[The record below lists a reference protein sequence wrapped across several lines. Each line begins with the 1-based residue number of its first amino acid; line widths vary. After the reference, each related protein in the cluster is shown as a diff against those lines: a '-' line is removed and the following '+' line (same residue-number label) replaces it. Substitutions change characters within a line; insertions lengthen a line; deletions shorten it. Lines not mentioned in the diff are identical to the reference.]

1 MPRSAIASNRYGGG
15 GSASRRGVVMGK
27 GSRCY
32 NPEGQR
38 ARGPEGQRAR
48 GPEGQAGVVMSWAL
62 PLVGCGGPAVSRCGH
77 ETRRH
82 RVRGALFASVFASVL
97 LAACGGGS
105 GGNLTTSSE
114 SEPGPP
120 GTGPL
125 TATGG
130 GDGQGSE
137 SENEQQQQKSI
148 VNQEEEIVV
157 NIQPE
162 PEEEESEEEQE
173 QQQQQLTIIEEED
186 IPYVEQEEEEPRYSA
201 ATQTQTQATN
211 GLNIPDG
218 LNIGE
223 KIPDK
228 VRVTTSLGYTESLS
242 FPAGITG
249 GSGFPYGLEA
259 SERFIDN
266 KIRFLT
272 LSGFLNPNTR
282 PGIYTPHKHEN
293 PNASEFPNVRYKR
306 EDGFKGIYIYEGE
319 TGELTGDVE
328 LKLGFQSGYIQ
339 VDGNISSDLEIEGN
353 DLGGIFMTLG
363 DINSTTG
370 LGSYTPGGITSIY
383 FGTINLSDGTPDV
396 TTMNNQGQPKLRM
409 VLSPDG
415 RHGVKLGSKVV
426 QPIACPSY
434 IAGELQ
440 INGFKINSGDRD
452 TNTLVGAFIGDN
464 QEIPPRKN
472 ALQRLISAYTPN
484 IELNLPTG
492 FTIES
497 SPTSKDSNTVYDR
510 QFDILKSGNQ
520 LSYESE
526 SLPDKDWS
534 SRLYRDGESLGAIY
548 HNLPENYV
556 GTAWNDFFGTG
567 GQGKTDNTSLTL
579 NTSTGKLTWAIGA
592 QSGASKRNF
601 GSQISISPSALQTS
615 GAKSFGSEALIEHGT
630 HEGTFYGIPG
640 TFNCDGSTTVGG
652 KCQAV
657 ADGVKGWSINFAD
670 SFTFTP
676 TDGTSALLDKKA
688 PHVYFGY
695 WLTVPENEGESWGI
709 ETFSIANSYE
719 EPASTPPT
727 SGTASFSGPATGIYT
742 LPIHPNKSGTTGQ
755 FYATVNLTANWGS
768 TATIS
773 GNINNFDDLSTEQD
787 SSYIGDWSL
796 DLGSVNLTQLNE
808 RFTGRSTTGSGPN
821 NFRTGS
827 WTGHF

>member
-1 MPRSAIASNRYGGG
+1 
-15 GSASRRGVVMGK
+15 
-27 GSRCY
+27 
-32 NPEGQR
+32 
-38 ARGPEGQRAR
+38 
-48 GPEGQAGVVMSWAL
+48 MSWAL

-353 DLGGIFMTLG
+353 DLGGIFMALG

-409 VLSPDG
+409 VLSPDVRLARG
-415 RHGVKLGSKVV
+415 AAGGALS
-426 QPIACPSY
+426 QPQSYPSY
-434 IAGELQ
+434 IAGELE

-464 QEIPPRKN
+464 QEIPPRKIRKSIQGSIGMFSYGIWASETLN
-472 ALQRLISAYTPN
+472 NRIEFLEQTTKFNPERTTSDYTSHITATGSNPLRYKKKDGFKGAYVYEGEIGTLTGDV
-484 IELNLPTG
+484 ELELH
-492 FTIES
+492 F
-497 SPTSKDSNTVYDR
+497 DSNKIRVIG
-510 QFDILKSGNQ
+510 DISR
-520 LSYESE
+520 
-526 SLPDKDWS
+526 SLEIEGENLYGIGVRSTIDFTTGVGGSLEPSALLTNPRLRFGVHDSDWD
-534 SRLYRDGESLGAIY
+534 LDITNIDD
-548 HNLPENYV
+548 H
-556 GTAWNDFFGTG
+556 
-567 GQGKTDNTSLTL
+567 GQGKLKMVLSPDGIQAQG
-579 NTSTGKLTWAIGA
+579 STPETYP
-592 QSGASKRNF
+592 
-601 GSQISISPSALQTS
+601 SQIAGEVEINGFKIDSD
-615 GAKSFGSEALIEHGT
+615 
-630 HEGTFYGIPG
+630 
-640 TFNCDGSTTVGG
+640 DGDNNTLVGVF
-652 KCQAV
+652 V
-657 ADGVKGWSINFAD
+657 ADKQ
-670 SFTFTP
+670 
-676 TDGTSALLDKKA
+676 
-688 PHVYFGY
+688 
-695 WLTVPENEGESWGI
+695 E
-709 ETFSIANSYE
+709 
-719 EPASTPPT
+719 
-727 SGTASFSGPATGIYT
+727 
-742 LPIHPNKSGTTGQ
+742 
-755 FYATVNLTANWGS
+755 
-768 TATIS
+768 
-773 GNINNFDDLSTEQD
+773 
-787 SSYIGDWSL
+787 
-796 DLGSVNLTQLNE
+796 
-808 RFTGRSTTGSGPN
+808 
-821 NFRTGS
+821 
-827 WTGHF
+827 

>member
-1 MPRSAIASNRYGGG
+1 MNW
-15 GSASRRGVVMGK
+15 V
-27 GSRCY
+27 
-32 NPEGQR
+32 
-38 ARGPEGQRAR
+38 
-48 GPEGQAGVVMSWAL
+48 L

-82 RVRGALFASVFASVL
+82 RIYGALFASVFASVL
-97 LAACGGGS
+97 LAACGGGG

-114 SEPGPP
+114 PEPGPP
-120 GTGPL
+120 GPGPL
-125 TATGG
+125 TATGD
-130 GDGQGSE
+130 GDGEKTEEKQ
-137 SENEQQQQKSI
+137 EQQI
-148 VNQEEEIVV
+148 IVVNQEEEIIDIIVE
-157 NIQPE
+157 Q
-162 PEEEESEEEQE
+162 PEEEESEEEEE
-173 QQQQQLTIIEEED
+173 QQQRQLTIIEEED
-186 IPYVEQEEEEPRYSA
+186 IPYVPPEEEEPRYSPA
-201 ATQTQTQATN
+201 TQATN

-223 KIPDK
+223 AIPDK
-228 VRVTTSLGYTESLS
+228 YRVTTNLKGS
-242 FPAGITG
+242 FPAGIIG
-249 GSGFPYGLEA
+249 GGAFPYGLEA
-259 SERFIDN
+259 SERFSDN

-272 LSGFLNPNTR
+272 LSAFLNPKHR
-282 PGIYTPHKHEN
+282 PGHYTPHKTDHNLTYE
-293 PNASEFPNVRYKR
+293 R
-306 EDGFKGIYIYEGE
+306 EDGFKGVYIYEGE

-328 LKLGFQSGYIQ
+328 LGLTFSSNVIYVAGS
-339 VDGNISSDLEIEGN
+339 ISTDLEIEGE
-353 DLGGIFMTLG
+353 DLSGIIVVSTI
-363 DINSTTG
+363 DSTTG
-370 LGSYTPGGITSIY
+370 VGGSLETSSFSANPYVKFGSYD
-383 FGTINLSDGTPDV
+383 LSGQTFTQPK
-396 TTMNNQGQPKLRM
+396 TMDNQGQAKLTM

-415 RHGVKLGSKVV
+415 RLGRGAAGAALS
-426 QPIACPSY
+426 QPESYPSL
-434 IAGELQ
+434 IAGGVE
-440 INGFKINSGDRD
+440 INGFKIKATDRD

-464 QEIPPRKN
+464 QEIPPRQN

-492 FTIES
+492 FTIGT

-510 QFDILKSGNQ
+510 QFDILKSGNK

-534 SRLYRDGESLGAIY
+534 GRLYRDGESLGAIY

-556 GTAWNDFFGTG
+556 GTAWNNFFSTG
-567 GQGKTDNTSLTL
+567 GKGKTDNTSLTL
-579 NTSTGKLTWAIGA
+579 DTSTGKLTWEQGLLD
-592 QSGASKRNF
+592 SNRR
-601 GSQISISPSALQTS
+601 SPSSAFSIPSAVSS
-615 GAKSFGSEALIEHGT
+615 GGVNLTMNKGDHP
-630 HEGTFYGIPG
+630 GTFYGVPG
-640 TFNCDGSTTVGG
+640 TFTCGASASTQYSPNQCILTGTSLEIYMNTG
-652 KCQAV
+652 
-657 ADGVKGWSINFAD
+657 D

-727 SGTASFSGPATGIYT
+727 SGTASYSGPATGIYT

-768 TATIS
+768 TVTIS

-796 DLGSVNLTQLNE
+796 NLRSVGLTQLNQE
-808 RFTGRSTTGSGPN
+808 FTGRLTTGSGPN

-827 WTGHF
+827 WTGRFWGKDSTTNEPIAVTGEFTGHFTNDINSGKAHAPGSVVGSFVADKE